1 MLIQNN
7 ENPFRI
13 FYAPDL
19 ESGGTVAD
27 DSQDLGFDG
36 PPDDYSDEF
45 LDGPPESISDGGD
58 SMFDFEPTEE
68 GEDIDVTHDTSGEY
82 DSFLPDEGDDDDID
96 SEFPDDEPDSVED
109 KGDDENAAD
118 TEGEADINEVA
129 DGVPIGLVLR
139 AGQLG
144 VSQDDVN
151 FYSDLGAEALGRYL
165 DTVENM
171 RGPGKEAEGEEGEKS
186 AANNAPV
193 DGDPFAVKEY
203 EFGLGDDEDSYEPV
217 LVDSLKGM
225 ANHYNSEISRV
236 MENIKALGSEVLYRM
251 QESVA
256 IESNALIDSRSADKS
271 VDYKKAFGAGN
282 MDRATSDQ
290 LAMRDQVTQTIV
302 ELQEQRRVANK
313 PQLPVSQY
321 FDQAV
326 AKMFPDQVSA
336 QTNKNQRLARRSKS
350 TVAKSSGKVNR
361 SAQKRFGKQ
370 AAKEALKAQ
379 YGDEFTD

>member
-1 MLIQNN
+1 MLTPDN
-7 ENPFRI
+7 ERFRI
-13 FYAPDL
+13 FHAPDL
-19 ESGGTVAD
+19 EGGGTVVD

-36 PPDDYSDEF
+36 PPDDNSNEF
-45 LDGPPESISDGGD
+45 LDGPPESVSD
-58 SMFDFEPTEE
+58 SSELFDFEPGVD
-68 GEDIDVTHDTSGEY
+68 GEDLDVKNDTSGED
-82 DSFLPDEGDDDDID
+82 DSFLPDEDDDID
-96 SEFPDDEPDSVED
+96 SEVPDDEPYSVED
-109 KGDDENAAD
+109 EGDEENAAD
-118 TEGEADINEVA
+118 TEGEADIEEVA
-129 DGVPIGLVLR
+129 DGVPIELVLR

-171 RGPGKEAEGEEGEKS
+171 RDPGEDATDEEGEKS
-186 AANNAPV
+186 VANNAPV
-193 DGDPFAVKEY
+193 DGDPFAVRQY
-203 EFGLGDDEDSYEPV
+203 ALPDGMNDGVYEPV

-225 ANHYNSEISRV
+225 ADHYNSEIARV
-236 MENIKALGSEVLYRM
+236 MENVKALGSEVLYRM
-251 QESVA
+251 NESVA
-256 IESNALIDSRSADKS
+256 IEANALIDTRSADKY

-282 MDRATSDQ
+282 MDRATSEQ

-326 AKMFPDQVSA
+326 AKLFPDQVSA
-336 QTNKNQRLARRSKS
+336 QTNKNQRLARRSRS

-370 AAKEALKAQ
+370 AAKEALKSQ